1 MLGELLS
8 LAIVGAGAYMNI
20 KEEAKNTKPKK
31 SEKAWDDMDFSE
43 KQEKAWDDMDFS
55 EKQEKFMETM
65 RKKVDQQVEKQRR
78 ALKKQMIEWDDS
90 DVIQAL
96 SNDDLSDWKRSIVEE
111 EAERRGL

>member
-8 LAIVGAGAYMNI
+8 LAIVGAGAYLNI
-20 KEEAKNTKPKK
+20 KEEAKNTKSKK

-43 KQEKAWDDMDFS
+43 KQEKI
-55 EKQEKFMETM
+55 METM
-65 RKKVDQQVEKQRR
+65 GKKVDQQVEKQRR

-96 SNDDLSDWKRSIVEE
+96 SNDNLSDWKRSIVEE

>member
-8 LAIVGAGAYMNI
+8 LALVGAGAYLNI
-20 KEEAKNTKPKK
+20 KEEAKNTKSKK
-31 SEKAWDDMDFSE
+31 S
-43 KQEKAWDDMDFS
+43 EKAWDDMDFS

-65 RKKVDQQVEKQRR
+65 GKKVDQQVEKQRR

>member
-8 LAIVGAGAYMNI
+8 LAIVGAGAYLNI
-20 KEEAKNTKPKK
+20 KEEAKNTKSKK
-31 SEKAWDDMDFSE
+31 S
-43 KQEKAWDDMDFS
+43 EKAWDDMDFS

-65 RKKVDQQVEKQRR
+65 GKKVNQQVEKQRR

>member
-8 LAIVGAGAYMNI
+8 LAIVGSGAYLNI
-20 KEEAKNTKPKK
+20 KEEAKNTKSKK

-43 KQEKAWDDMDFS
+43 KQEKI
-55 EKQEKFMETM
+55 METM
-65 RKKVDQQVEKQRR
+65 GKKVDQQVEKQRR

>member
-8 LAIVGAGAYMNI
+8 LAIVGAGAYLNI
-20 KEEAKNTKPKK
+20 KEE
-31 SEKAWDDMDFSE
+31 
-43 KQEKAWDDMDFS
+43 AWDDMDFS

-65 RKKVDQQVEKQRR
+65 GKKVDQQVEKQRR

>member
-43 KQEKAWDDMDFS
+43 KQEK
-55 EKQEKFMETM
+55 FMETM
-65 RKKVDQQVEKQRR
+65 GKKVDQQVEKQRR

>member
-8 LAIVGAGAYMNI
+8 LAIVGAGAYLNI

-43 KQEKAWDDMDFS
+43 KQEKI
-55 EKQEKFMETM
+55 METM
-65 RKKVDQQVEKQRR
+65 GKKVDQQVEKQRR
-78 ALKKQMIEWDDS
+78 VLKKQMIEWDDS

-96 SNDDLSDWKRSIVEE
+96 SNDNLSDWKRSIVEE

>member
-8 LAIVGAGAYMNI
+8 LAIVGAGAYLNI

-43 KQEKAWDDMDFS
+43 KQEKI
-55 EKQEKFMETM
+55 METM
-65 RKKVDQQVEKQRR
+65 GKKVDQQVEKQRR

-90 DVIQAL
+90 DDIQAL
-96 SNDDLSDWKRSIVEE
+96 SNDNLSDWKRSIVEE

>member
-8 LAIVGAGAYMNI
+8 LAIVGAGAYLNI
-20 KEEAKNTKPKK
+20 KDEAKNTKSKK

-43 KQEKAWDDMDFS
+43 KQEKI
-55 EKQEKFMETM
+55 METM
-65 RKKVDQQVEKQRR
+65 GKKVDQQVEKQRR

>member
-8 LAIVGAGAYMNI
+8 LAIVGAGAYLNI
-20 KEEAKNTKPKK
+20 KEEAKNTKSKK
-31 SEKAWDDMDFSE
+31 S
-43 KQEKAWDDMDFS
+43 EKAWDDMDFS

-65 RKKVDQQVEKQRR
+65 GKKVDQQVEKQRR

>member
-8 LAIVGAGAYMNI
+8 LAIVGAGAYLNI
-20 KEEAKNTKPKK
+20 KEEAKNTKSKK

-43 KQEKAWDDMDFS
+43 KQEKI
-55 EKQEKFMETM
+55 METM
-65 RKKVDQQVEKQRR
+65 GKKVDQQVEKQRR

>member
-8 LAIVGAGAYMNI
+8 LAIVGAGAYLNI

-43 KQEKAWDDMDFS
+43 KQEKI
-55 EKQEKFMETM
+55 METM
-65 RKKVDQQVEKQRR
+65 GKKVDQQVEKQRR

-96 SNDDLSDWKRSIVEE
+96 SNDNLSDWKRSIVEE
-111 EAERRGL
+111 EAERTGL

>member
-8 LAIVGAGAYMNI
+8 LAIVGAGAYLNI
-20 KEEAKNTKPKK
+20 KEEAKNTKSKK

-43 KQEKAWDDMDFS
+43 KQEKI
-55 EKQEKFMETM
+55 METM
-65 RKKVDQQVEKQRR
+65 GKKVDQQVEKQRR
-78 ALKKQMIEWDDS
+78 SLKKQMIEWDDS

>member
-8 LAIVGAGAYMNI
+8 LAIVGAGAYLNI

-43 KQEKAWDDMDFS
+43 KQEKI
-55 EKQEKFMETM
+55 METM
-65 RKKVDQQVEKQRR
+65 GKKVDQQVEKQRR

-96 SNDDLSDWKRSIVEE
+96 SNDNLSDWKRSIVEE

>member
-1 MLGELLS
+1 MLS
-8 LAIVGAGAYMNI
+8 LAIVGAGAYLNI

-43 KQEKAWDDMDFS
+43 KQEKI
-55 EKQEKFMETM
+55 METM
-65 RKKVDQQVEKQRR
+65 GKKVDQQVEKQRR

-96 SNDDLSDWKRSIVEE
+96 SNDNLSDWKRSIVEE

>member
-31 SEKAWDDMDFSE
+31 S
-43 KQEKAWDDMDFS
+43 EKAWDDMDFS

>member
-8 LAIVGAGAYMNI
+8 LAIVGAGAYLNI
-20 KEEAKNTKPKK
+20 KEEAKNTKSKK

-43 KQEKAWDDMDFS
+43 KQEKFT
-55 EKQEKFMETM
+55 ETM

>member
-20 KEEAKNTKPKK
+20 KEEAKNTKSKK
-31 SEKAWDDMDFSE
+31 S
-43 KQEKAWDDMDFS
+43 EKAWDDMDFS

-65 RKKVDQQVEKQRR
+65 GKKVDQQVEKQRR

-96 SNDDLSDWKRSIVEE
+96 SDDNLSDWKRSIVEE

>member
-8 LAIVGAGAYMNI
+8 LAIVGAGAYLNI
-20 KEEAKNTKPKK
+20 KEEAKNTKSKK

-43 KQEKAWDDMDFS
+43 KQEK
-55 EKQEKFMETM
+55 FMKTM
-65 RKKVDQQVEKQRR
+65 GKKVDQQVEKQRR

>member
-8 LAIVGAGAYMNI
+8 LAIVGAGAYLNI
-20 KEEAKNTKPKK
+20 KEEAKNTKSKK
-31 SEKAWDDMDFSE
+31 SEKAWDDIDFSE
-43 KQEKAWDDMDFS
+43 KQEKI
-55 EKQEKFMETM
+55 METM
-65 RKKVDQQVEKQRR
+65 GKKVDQQVEKQRR

>member
-20 KEEAKNTKPKK
+20 KEEAKNTKSKK
-31 SEKAWDDMDFSE
+31 S
-43 KQEKAWDDMDFS
+43 EKAWDDMDFS

-65 RKKVDQQVEKQRR
+65 GKKVDQQVEKQRR

>member
-43 KQEKAWDDMDFS
+43 KQEKI
-55 EKQEKFMETM
+55 METM
-65 RKKVDQQVEKQRR
+65 GKKVDQQVEKQRR

-96 SNDDLSDWKRSIVEE
+96 SNDNLSDWKRSIVEE

>member
-8 LAIVGAGAYMNI
+8 LAIVGAGAYLNI
-20 KEEAKNTKPKK
+20 KEEAKNTKSKK

-43 KQEKAWDDMDFS
+43 KQEKI
-55 EKQEKFMETM
+55 METLG
-65 RKKVDQQVEKQRR
+65 KKVDQQVEKQRR

>member
-20 KEEAKNTKPKK
+20 KEEAKNTKSKK
-31 SEKAWDDMDFSE
+31 SEKAWG
-43 KQEKAWDDMDFS
+43 DMDFS

-65 RKKVDQQVEKQRR
+65 GKKVDQQVEKQRR

-96 SNDDLSDWKRSIVEE
+96 SDDNLSDWKRSIVEE

>member
-8 LAIVGAGAYMNI
+8 LAIVGAGAYLNI
-20 KEEAKNTKPKK
+20 KEEAKNTKSKK

-43 KQEKAWDDMDFS
+43 KQEKI
-55 EKQEKFMETM
+55 METM
-65 RKKVDQQVEKQRR
+65 GKKVDQQVEKQRR
-78 ALKKQMIEWDDS
+78 ALKKQMIEWNDS

>member
-8 LAIVGAGAYMNI
+8 LAIVGAGAYLNI

-43 KQEKAWDDMDFS
+43 KQEK
-55 EKQEKFMETM
+55 FMKTM
-65 RKKVDQQVEKQRR
+65 GKKVDQQVEKQRR

>member
-8 LAIVGAGAYMNI
+8 LAIVGAGAYLNI
-20 KEEAKNTKPKK
+20 KEEAKNTKSKK
-31 SEKAWDDMDFSE
+31 SEKAC
-43 KQEKAWDDMDFS
+43 DDMDFS

>member
-8 LAIVGAGAYMNI
+8 LAIGGAGAYLNI
-20 KEEAKNTKPKK
+20 KEEAKNTKSKK

-43 KQEKAWDDMDFS
+43 KQEKI
-55 EKQEKFMETM
+55 METM
-65 RKKVDQQVEKQRR
+65 GKKVDQQVEKQRR

>member
-8 LAIVGAGAYMNI
+8 LAIVGAGAYLNI
-20 KEEAKNTKPKK
+20 KEEAKNTKQKK

-43 KQEKAWDDMDFS
+43 KQEKI
-55 EKQEKFMETM
+55 METM
-65 RKKVDQQVEKQRR
+65 GKKVDQQVEKQRR

-96 SNDDLSDWKRSIVEE
+96 SNDNLSDWKRSIVEE